1 MEGEMAVKYEVSL
14 SDGFGE
20 PNVIVVNTALG
31 GFTRAI
37 EMALDSHYDDEDE
50 VVEIRCKKIKGSE
63 AFHERNN
70 A

>member
-1 MEGEMAVKYEVSL
+1 MKYEVSL

-20 PNVIVVNTALG
+20 PNVIVVNTVG

-50 VVEIRCKKIKGSE
+50 VVEFRCKKIKGSA
-63 AFHERNN
+63 AFHERSNT
-70 A
+70 

>member
-1 MEGEMAVKYEVSL
+1 MKYEVSL

-20 PNVIVVNTALG
+20 PNVVVVNTAG

-50 VVEIRCKKIKGSE
+50 VIEIRCKKIKGSE
-63 AFHERNN
+63 AFHERSNT
-70 A
+70 

>member
-1 MEGEMAVKYEVSL
+1 MKYEVSL

-20 PNVIVVNTALG
+20 PNVIVVHTALG

-37 EMALDSHYDDEDE
+37 ETALDSHYDDEDE

-63 AFHERNN
+63 VFHERSNT
-70 A
+70 